1 MLRISGKV
9 FHESLVGC
17 VHGHGTH
24 PDSSGIADASRVAN
38 PGCLTDSAA
47 PNHARGDPKTGGTK
61 MTTSTVDEPI
71 AGYDRLKTK
80 ELVASLSS
88 HSQLELAEIETYER
102 AHQDRKVLFDKLRW
116 LRQEEPLTGY
126 DAMSTEEVAAA
137 LEQADLSSIKRVR
150 SYERKFGA
158 RRAVLD
164 EVTRL
169 HRERRVPLVSRDAK
183 R

>member
-9 FHESLVGC
+9 FHELLVKC
-17 VHGHGTH
+17 VHGHRTH
-24 PDSSGIADASRVAN
+24 PDSPGIPDASRVAD
-38 PGCLTDSAA
+38 PGRLTHSA
-47 PNHARGDPKTGGTK
+47 PLNHARGGTKTGGTT
-61 MTTSTVDEPI
+61 MTTSTAGEPI

-88 HSQLELAEIETYER
+88 LSQVELAEIESYEA
-102 AHQDRKVLFDKLRW
+102 AHQGRKVLFDKLRW
-116 LRQEEPLTGY
+116 LRQEEPLPGY

-137 LEQADLSSIKRVR
+137 LERADLSAIKRVR
-150 SYERKFGA
+150 GYERKFGA

-169 HRERRVPLVSRDAK
+169 HGERRVPLVSRDAE

>member
-9 FHESLVGC
+9 FHELLVEC
-17 VHGHGTH
+17 VYGHGAH
-24 PDSSGIADASRVAN
+24 PDSSRIADASRFA
-38 PGCLTDSAA
+38 GAGRLTDSA
-47 PNHARGDPKTGGTK
+47 PLHHARGDPKTGGTK
-61 MTTSTVDEPI
+61 MTKSTVDEPI

-88 HSQLELAEIETYER
+88 HSQVELAEIESYER
-102 AHQDRKVLFDKLRW
+102 AHQDRTVLFDKLRW
-116 LRQEEPLTGY
+116 LRQEEPLPGY

-137 LEQADLSSIKRVR
+137 LEQADLSAIKRVR
-150 SYERKFGA
+150 GYERKFGA
-158 RRAVLD
+158 RRAILD

-169 HRERRVPLVSRDAK
+169 HQERREPLVSRDAQ